1 MKHST
6 HHIAMLAEYTISV
19 ALAAIGFY
27 NVARTVTEPYVD
39 EIFHFP
45 QTVRYCEGD
54 FAHWDD
60 KITTPPGLYLLG
72 YIYSK
77 ILAAVPSEYLSEYL
91 TPCSLNAL
99 RSLNF
104 GGVVLGIPAIL
115 YFLLDVD
122 PTVAAMPLLAFY
134 STLYYTD
141 VWSAFFILL
150 SLGLARRKRAFLSAL
165 AAGCSI
171 WFRQTNII
179 WAGFVCVTLLDGK
192 SFSSTVTNVFRKWRV
207 TVSFGSVAAGF
218 VGFLYWNQGITLGD
232 KSNHVAA
239 QNIPQ
244 LFYFALHFIFFS
256 FPLWLNVSTIKK
268 YIKMLKSPRWLLIIV
283 LGFASICYHIEN
295 STIVHPFILSD
306 NRHYTFY
313 LWRRLINPSYNPYA
327 KFLPAPIYL
336 LGCLQF
342 LITAGNSIE
351 FPITF
356 TALIGSILVTLVPSP
371 LFEPRYYIL
380 PYLIW
385 RVYYRPTVTQR
396 RLEWLWYM
404 IINIATIWVFV
415 NKPFEGPQGTSRFMW

>member
-1 MKHST
+1 MT
-6 HHIAMLAEYTISV
+6 AMLAEYTISV
-19 ALAAIGFY
+19 ALAAKAFY
-27 NVARTVTEPYVD
+27 DVARSVTEPYVD

-45 QTVRYCEGD
+45 QTVRYCQGD
-54 FAHWDD
+54 FTYWDD
-60 KITTPPGLYLLG
+60 KITTPPGLYILG
-72 YIYSK
+72 YVYSK
-77 ILAAVPSEYLSEYL
+77 LLAFIPSSYLSEYL
-91 TPCSLNAL
+91 APCSLNAL

-104 GGVVLGIPAIL
+104 GGVVLGIPATL

-150 SLGLARRKRAFLSAL
+150 SLGLARHNWVLFSAL

-179 WAGFVCVTLLDGK
+179 WAGFVAVTLLDGGDL
-192 SFSSTVTNVFRKWRV
+192 SSTISNLFKKWKV
-207 TVSFGSVAAGF
+207 TVSFGAVAAGF
-218 VGFLYWNQGITLGD
+218 VAFLYWNQGITLGD

-239 QNIPQ
+239 QNVPQ
-244 LFYFALHFIFFS
+244 IFYFALHFVFFS
-256 FPLWLNVSTIKK
+256 FPLWLNVPTIKK
-268 YIKMLKSPRWLLIIV
+268 YLKMLRSPKSLLIIA
-283 LGFASICYHIEN
+283 LGFASICYHIEY

-313 LWRRLINPSYNPYA
+313 LWKRLINPSWNPYA

-336 LGCLQF
+336 LGCLQYC
-342 LITAGNSIE
+342 ITARKGVKS
-351 FPITF
+351 PITF
-356 TALIGSILVTLVPSP
+356 AALICSILVTLVPSP

-380 PYLIW
+380 PYFLW
-385 RVYYRPTVTQR
+385 RVFYKPTATQK

-404 IINIATIWVFV
+404 IINIITIWVFV